1 MSARAFSDKAR
12 AYFRDRA
19 IYPAAVERAGVR
31 EESGAIVFPCVAEDG
46 STFERRRSLNGKT
59 KVLQPA
65 GRPLVPWWPGG
76 RPEKAEWVLVTE
88 GESDALSA
96 MSALART
103 TPYVPARLGLA
114 DLPVVAVPGTGFPPK
129 KLAEALVSVGAQ
141 EVRLAFDGDEAGA
154 KATDRAAV
162 ELVKAGIR
170 TFVVHL
176 PEGSDL
182 ADRAKAADHAGEWIA
197 NAIYDAEPTIPYA
210 TLAALA
216 SKAGWAT

>member
-1 MSARAFSDKAR
+1 VSGFKERAR

-19 IYPAAVERAGVR
+19 IYPAAVAKAGVC
-31 EESGAIVFPCVAEDG
+31 EQAGAIVFPFLAEDG
-46 STFERRRSLNGKT
+46 TSFERRRSLDAVPA
-59 KVLQPA
+59 KVMQPR
-65 GRPLVPWWPGG
+65 GWPLVPWWPAG
-76 RPEKAEWVLVTE
+76 RPDTAPWVLVCE
-88 GESDALSA
+88 GESDALAA

-114 DLPVVAVPGTGFPPK
+114 DLPVIAVPGTGFPPK